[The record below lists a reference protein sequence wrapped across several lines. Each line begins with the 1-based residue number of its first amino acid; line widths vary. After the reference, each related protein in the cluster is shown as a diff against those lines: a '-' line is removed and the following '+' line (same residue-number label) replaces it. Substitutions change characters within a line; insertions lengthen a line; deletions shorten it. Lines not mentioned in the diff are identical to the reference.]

1 MRWWEALEAGSFCMV
16 SFSTILTA
24 ARCFCFLKY
33 KRADSWVGKQY
44 RVLQV
49 LKIACE
55 SWGDQGNKGISVT
68 SPHGI
73 LGNCQAP
80 LSMGFSRKE
89 YWSELPFPISGD
101 FPKPRFKPSS
111 LVSPAVQ
118 ADSLPLRHLGSPYCF
133 LGGGVQS
140 LSRV

>member
-1 MRWWEALEAGSFCMV
+1 MEAGSFCMV
-16 SFSTILTA
+16 LFSKILTA
-24 ARCFCFLKY
+24 ARCFCFLKC

-73 LGNCQAP
+73 FGNCQAP

-89 YWSELPFPISGD
+89 YWSELPFPIQEISQTQGLN
-101 FPKPRFKPSS
+101 PHLLS
-111 LVSPAVQ
+111 LLQWQ
-118 ADSLPLRHLGSPYCF
+118 AYSLPLRHLGSPYCF
-133 LGGGVQS
+133 LGVVVQS